1 MYYGIQNMIIWNDT
15 AARILDWIVTRYNL
29 NDNYQ
34 LFVTTFN
41 IIFDTGLLHTYTK
54 DPLPPSA
61 PRKTRPSTKNKIDK
75 CLTSISPHVQ
85 KLIYTEAIDKRKGA
99 ILSGK
104 LPLNPEQYTLMQ
116 KLGAT

>member
-1 MYYGIQNMIIWNDT
+1 MDNEFDRYYIKIQTILGIDPKKIHEELAT
-15 AARILDWIVTRYNL
+15 ALGPNAPSYQTVTR
-29 NDNYQ
+29 
-34 LFVTTFN
+34 
-41 IIFDTGLLHTYTK
+41 LHTYTK